1 MKNLGDRKR
10 DQMAAVHLKMFYLIA
25 EYFFIFKETEDGT
38 AFDETASSWNLQRI
52 RSRRKT
58 ITNITKNQVILETF
72 HRLPLEDK
80 LKCYSNGFM
89 VMTLN
94 TWHKAQLLIFLFLN
108 IKALSALGIQ
118 NSNLVSC
125 PGHLGFHKQCSI
137 SFIVCNSPLH

>member
-10 DQMAAVHLKMFYLIA
+10 DQMAAVHLKMFYLMA

-94 TWHKAQLLIFLFLN
+94 T
-108 IKALSALGIQ
+108 
-118 NSNLVSC
+118 
-125 PGHLGFHKQCSI
+125 
-137 SFIVCNSPLH
+137 